1 MVRRHLNGDA
11 NELLGHA
18 GREWQYDDPAEHEAA
33 LDLFYRFGLHLAE
46 IDDWLDEPGWNEEAR
61 ENFLEHRAC
70 LVRCAR
76 AGDDE
81 TARHLAK
88 SLSMLMRQSQKAA
101 AIVIPKFQ
109 RVAKKAKERE
119 NTGRK
124 NAKKPADLPERIR
137 AALASVP
144 RPTNREVARR
154 VGCAESTVRNFLV
167 KQCKAG
173 K

>member
-1 MVRRHLNGDA
+1 MIRRHLNGSA
-11 NELLGHA
+11 NELLEHA

-70 LVRCAR
+70 LIRCAQ

-88 SLSMLMRQSQKAA
+88 SLWKLMRQSQMNTRV
-101 AIVIPKFQ
+101 VIPKLQ
-109 RVAKKAKERE
+109 TIVQKAKRRSD
-119 NTGRK
+119 TGTLA
-124 NAKKPADLPERIR
+124 NKKPLDLRELITLARKEAPSASNR
-137 AALASVP
+137 AIAKALKIS
-144 RPTNREVARR
+144 PTT
-154 VGCAESTVRNFLV
+154 VGKHL
-167 KQCKAG
+167 KKI
-173 K
+173 